1 MNKYFEAQY
10 VTVSCTSFN
19 HHYRHNKTC
28 LRFSAIRGSTPSYPS
43 TFSKEVRNFIHSLL
57 NKDPSKRLGTRGVK
71 KVMKHKFFKEI
82 DWKDLKKKKVA
93 VPYLPRV
100 TSDHDVSNFSEEF
113 TETPGENEAED
124 DSRLPACDPDTQSC
138 IIRTTHKYFEVCL
151 SLFYYFFNTF
161 LLIVYLLLL
170 MKVKYA
176 EFFFHLAS

>member
-1 MNKYFEAQY
+1 MSAALH
-10 VTVSCTSFN
+10 VIIIIDIA
-19 HHYRHNKTC
+19 NKTC

-71 KVMKHKFFKEI
+71 KVMKHKFFKAI

-124 DSRLPACDPDTQSC
+124 DSRLPACDDNQSR
-138 IIRTTHKYFEVCL
+138 IIRTTHKYFEVYL

-161 LLIVYLLLL
+161 LLIVYLVLL

-176 EFFFHLAS
+176 LGIMIKNKLSLPQCT